1 VLQEILSGQITLDTS
16 LVSSLFSPEDHL
28 PSTINMS
35 NMPGS
40 YSFSAD
46 GIFSDDPAGVGFC
59 QFLEMFYLLM
69 A

>member
-1 VLQEILSGQITLDTS
+1 LQEILSGQITLDTS

-46 GIFSDDPAGVGFC
+46 GIFSDDPAGVGF
-59 QFLEMFYLLM
+59 L
-69 A
+69 AVP